1 MHTDWYRTKLL
12 DVACK
17 KCPRSKEVEVYIAY
31 MADDASQPGPNNGHI
46 FPIIYYVDGYLGGKV
61 SRLNNLRSMH
71 F

>member
-46 FPIIYYVDGYLGGKV
+46 FPIIYYFPKRILVLPV
-61 SRLNNLRSMH
+61 TSRK
-71 F
+71 